1 MTFPFGYVIMYIM
14 NQIDDILESIRQEYV
29 NDMIDRLLEQFY
41 AEEDEMQLLNP
52 RNFGPDYDSDE

>member
-1 MTFPFGYVIMYIM
+1 MYIM

>member
-1 MTFPFGYVIMYIM
+1 MYIM

-52 RNFGPDYDSDE
+52 RNFGPDYDFDE